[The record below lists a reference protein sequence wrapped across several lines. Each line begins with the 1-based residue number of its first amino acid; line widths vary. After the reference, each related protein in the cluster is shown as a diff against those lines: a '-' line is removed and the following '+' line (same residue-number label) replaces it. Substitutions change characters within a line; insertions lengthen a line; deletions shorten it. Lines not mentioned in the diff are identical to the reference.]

1 MSQNRYTQGICSIWV
16 DAADIFAV
24 QHDGVVAQKIS
35 VMADVFQFDSPLRD
49 NFFWVPGLIAANYS
63 IGSIDYRFPDS
74 PFSIDAV
81 VEDTDERVANI
92 QNTVVYTFLTAR
104 GRDSAAR
111 EVFLHLPRF

>member
-63 IGSIDYRFPDS
+63 IGSIDYACVQGLT
-74 PFSIDAV
+74 PFLRSK
-81 VEDTDERVANI
+81 
-92 QNTVVYTFLTAR
+92 FLR
-104 GRDSAAR
+104 ISFCIEEKYFHVG
-111 EVFLHLPRF
+111 